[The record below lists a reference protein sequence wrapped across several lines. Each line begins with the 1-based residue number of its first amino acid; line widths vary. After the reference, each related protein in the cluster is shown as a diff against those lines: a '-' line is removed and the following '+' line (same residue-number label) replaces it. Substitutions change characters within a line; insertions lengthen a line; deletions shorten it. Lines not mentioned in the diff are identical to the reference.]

1 MLSARLAATGH
12 RASRVG
18 MSAQPVDAT
27 QALNLSAASAK
38 LLELLRGSQPLFL
51 LNRSFSCARPETP
64 NEPPTESKK

>member
-1 MLSARLAATGH
+1 
-12 RASRVG
+12 